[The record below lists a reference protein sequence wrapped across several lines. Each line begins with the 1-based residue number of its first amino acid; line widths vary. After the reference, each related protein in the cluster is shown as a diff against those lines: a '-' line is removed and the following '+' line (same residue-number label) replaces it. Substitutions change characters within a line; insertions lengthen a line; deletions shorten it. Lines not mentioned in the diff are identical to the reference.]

1 MLNFEGALPTATARS
16 KDAGASE
23 VCVCVCVCLSECVRA
38 GMEMR
43 ARNTSAD
50 VSRCILWQ
58 GSAHRPAELVGD
70 HV

>member
-1 MLNFEGALPTATARS
+1 
-16 KDAGASE
+16 
-23 VCVCVCVCLSECVRA
+23 
-38 GMEMR
+38 MEMR

-70 HV
+70 HVWQKTPQALPG